1 MKSLFTLFISLTIT
15 SAICFSQD
23 TFSIVAIDSA
33 TGEVGSAGAS
43 CIGAPQ
49 IPNGCV
55 IICDLHPGVGAIN
68 TQAYY
73 ISTNQVYAASLMDM
87 GLAPQQ
93 IIDSLVAND
102 VQNNPP
108 IRQYGIVD
116 LVDGGRSAAY
126 TGINCDDYKNH
137 ITGKTYS
144 IQGNIL
150 LGPEILDSMQAKFL
164 STPGN
169 LACKLMAALQ
179 GAKVPGAD
187 TRCLLTGISSLSS
200 YIRIAQPGDTL
211 GIYYLDLVVP
221 SAAEGVDPID
231 SLQTLFNQ
239 WNGCTASGIDNIIDD
254 EIKIYPNP
262 VHDDLTIEGINAVT
276 SATVDFSIFDNVG
289 RLVIFRQIPCKENCK
304 LDISTLSKGFYFIE
318 VETEDNLI
326 VEKFVKQ

>member
-23 TFSIVAIDSA
+23 TFSIVAIDSS

-49 IPNGCV
+49 IPNGSV

-87 GLAPQQ
+87 GLSPEQ

-102 VQNNPP
+102 VQNNPS
-108 IRQYGIVD
+108 IRQYGIVE

-126 TGINCDDYKNH
+126 TGPNCDDYKNH
-137 ITGKTYS
+137 ITGNTYA

-150 LGPEILDSMQAKFL
+150 LGPEILDSMQARFL
-164 STPGN
+164 NTSGN

-200 YIRIAQPGDTL
+200 YIRIAQPWDTL
-211 GIYYLDLVVP
+211 GTYYLDLVVP
-221 SAAEGVDPID
+221 SADAGVDPID

-239 WNGCTASGIDNIIDD
+239 WNGCTASGIDNVIS
-254 EIKIYPNP
+254 EGIKIYPNP
-262 VHDDLTIEGINAVT
+262 VHDDLTIEGINTVT
-276 SATVDFSIFDNVG
+276 PATVDFSIFDNVG
-289 RLVIFRQIPCKENCK
+289 RLVIFKQIPCKENCK